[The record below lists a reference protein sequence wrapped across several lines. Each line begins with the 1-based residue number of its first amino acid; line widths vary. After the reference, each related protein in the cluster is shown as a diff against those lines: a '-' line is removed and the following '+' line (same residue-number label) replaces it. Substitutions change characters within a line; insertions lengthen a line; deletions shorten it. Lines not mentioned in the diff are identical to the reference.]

1 MTKFIKSILL
11 LVFICSCSTKNENQ
25 ANAPTKLQKK
35 VEVAILMP
43 MSSTNAEI
51 GKRLSNLIRAG
62 IEDSIRGNVSITIYD
77 SATEEFTNKSMD
89 QIIQRKT
96 QIILGPLLASD
107 VNLIKD
113 RAKSNNIDII
123 TLSNS
128 SSVVDT
134 NVFVFGHTPL
144 KQTERIINYLLSNKN
159 YKNFVLLL
167 PQASH
172 TGNLV
177 KVLGEMIGSQG
188 GKIYFVEKYE
198 TSSEES
204 MTQAVEKIQEVVDEI
219 NESGENSTK
228 PLIYVADEAKNLS
241 YILNLLHKNKLD
253 RKAIIFGDNRLDLG
267 DNTEVMFT
275 GSLNHINS
283 KISENAEEFTG
294 SKHLNYMDKLA
305 YDLGSLVGYAI
316 DGEFS
321 RERFHLLI
329 NNQSGFR
336 NTSGLL
342 RFSNGIAQRR
352 YDIIKKKESRYS
364 IIDKAE
370 DFGEVNN
377 YNNTNIKFKE

>member
-11 LVFICSCSTKNENQ
+11 LVFICSCSAKNENQ
-25 ANAPTKLQKK
+25 ANVTTKLPKK
-35 VEVAILMP
+35 VEVAILVP
-43 MSSTNAEI
+43 KPSSSAEL
-51 GKRLSNLIRAG
+51 GKRLSNIIRSG
-62 IEDSIRGNVSITIYD
+62 IEDSLRGNVSITIYD
-77 SATEEFTNKSMD
+77 SAGQEFINKSMD

-96 QIILGPLLASD
+96 KIILGPLLASD

-144 KQTERIINYLLSNKN
+144 KQTERIVNYLLSNKS
-159 YKNFVLLL
+159 YKNFILLL

-172 TGNLV
+172 SVNLV
-177 KVLGEMIGSQG
+177 KVLSEMIESRG

-204 MTQAVEKIQEVVDEI
+204 MLQAVNKVQEVVDEI
-219 NESGENSTK
+219 NESGESSTK
-228 PLIYVADEAKNLS
+228 PLIYVADEVKNLS
-241 YILNLLHKNKLD
+241 NILSLLHKNKLD

-275 GSLNHINS
+275 GSLNHIDS

-294 SKHLNYMDKLA
+294 SKHLSYMDKLA

-336 NTSGLL
+336 NTSGLF
-342 RFSNGIAQRR
+342 RFSNGIAERR
-352 YDIIKKKESRYS
+352 YDIVKKKESRYL

-370 DFGEVNN
+370 DFGEVNS
-377 YNNTNIKFKE
+377 YTGR

>member
-11 LVFICSCSTKNENQ
+11 LVFICSCSAKNENQ
-25 ANAPTKLQKK
+25 ANVTTKLPKK
-35 VEVAILMP
+35 VEVAILVP
-43 MSSTNAEI
+43 TSSSNAEV
-51 GKRLSNLIRAG
+51 GKRLSSIIRSG
-62 IEDSIRGNVSITIYD
+62 IEDSLRGNVSITIYD
-77 SATEEFTNKSMD
+77 SAGQEFINKSMD

-96 QIILGPLLASD
+96 KIILGPLLASD

-144 KQTERIINYLLSNKN
+144 KQTERIVNYLLSNKS
-159 YKNFVLLL
+159 YKNFILLL

-172 TGNLV
+172 SVNLV
-177 KVLGEMIGSQG
+177 KVLSEMIESRG

-204 MTQAVEKIQEVVDEI
+204 MLQAVNKVQEVVDEI
-219 NESGENSTK
+219 NESGESSTK
-228 PLIYVADEAKNLS
+228 PLIYVADEVKNLS
-241 YILNLLHKNKLD
+241 NILNLLHKNKLD

-275 GSLNHINS
+275 GSLNHIDS

-294 SKHLNYMDKLA
+294 SKHLSYMDKLA

-336 NTSGLL
+336 NTSGLF
-342 RFSNGIAQRR
+342 RFSNGIAERR
-352 YDIIKKKESRYS
+352 YDILKKKESGYF

-370 DFGEVNN
+370 DFGEVNS
-377 YNNTNIKFKE
+377 YTGR

>member
-11 LVFICSCSTKNENQ
+11 LVFICSCSAKNENQ
-25 ANAPTKLQKK
+25 ANVTTKLPKK

-43 MSSTNAEI
+43 TSSSNAEV
-51 GKRLSNLIRAG
+51 GKRLSSIIRSG
-62 IEDSIRGNVSITIYD
+62 IEDSLRGNVSITIYD
-77 SATEEFTNKSMD
+77 SAGQEFINKSMD

-96 QIILGPLLASD
+96 KIILGPLLASD

-144 KQTERIINYLLSNKN
+144 KQTERIVNYLLSNKS
-159 YKNFVLLL
+159 YKNFILLL

-172 TGNLV
+172 SVNLV
-177 KVLGEMIGSQG
+177 KVLSEMIESRG

-204 MTQAVEKIQEVVDEI
+204 MLQAVNKVQEVVDEI
-219 NESGENSTK
+219 NESGESSTK
-228 PLIYVADEAKNLS
+228 PLIYVADEVKNLS
-241 YILNLLHKNKLD
+241 NILSLLHKNKLD

-275 GSLNHINS
+275 GSLNHIDS

-294 SKHLNYMDKLA
+294 SKHLSYMDKLA

-336 NTSGLL
+336 NTSGLF
-342 RFSNGIAQRR
+342 RFSNGIAERR
-352 YDIIKKKESRYS
+352 YDILKKKESGYF

-370 DFGEVNN
+370 DFGEVNS
-377 YNNTNIKFKE
+377 YTGR